1 MIMFVKYVYDH
12 YNDVSIIGLG
22 FLGRSDHWYK
32 KYTFRFKVETM
43 TTIWPNRAQKW
54 SNSSMI

>member
-1 MIMFVKYVYDH
+1 MIVKYVYDH
-12 YNDVSIIGLG
+12 YTDFWIIGLG

-32 KYTFRFKVETM
+32 KHTFQGWDDDY
-43 TTIWPNRAQKW
+43 TIWPNRAQKW